1 MAIKVMNEEELGKA
15 IKNGESSIEIQ
26 GPLADKVY
34 RIKSLGK
41 LAWYAAYGGIAAA
54 VYTALTATIVTET
67 ATVAVPAIA
76 GSGATGGAIAGAAA
90 AAAGSAISFTGGG
103 LAVVTTV
110 VVGTSWVLSSLGV
123 AATSTAFFTAIAAGG
138 MSGLSKLRSYKVAE
152 KSKSKLI
159 IRK

>member
-1 MAIKVMNEEELGKA
+1 MTEKELGKA
-15 IKNGESSIEIQ
+15 IKGGESSIEIQ

-34 RIKSLGK
+34 KIKSLGK

-67 ATVAVPAIA
+67 ATVAGPAIV
-76 GSGATGGAIAGAAA
+76 GSGATGGAVAGA
-90 AAAGSAISFTGGG
+90 AAAGSALAFTGGG
-103 LAVVTTV
+103 LAVGTTAV
-110 VVGTSWVLSSLGV
+110 VASSLALSTLGI
-123 AATSTAFFTAIAAGG
+123 AATSAAFFIAIAAGG
-138 MSGLSKLRSYKVAE
+138 MSGLSKLRSYKVTE